1 MKYIVL
7 PLVVRILT
15 KNDHHVDLK
24 NSLEQN
30 NKLQK

>member
-7 PLVVRILT
+7 LLIVRIPT

-24 NSLEQN
+24 NSLEQY
-30 NKLQK
+30 NKL